1 MKDNMQPIMEELKPV
16 RKELYEIKQA
26 MPDKEMFLTFEE
38 SKLLEESYKNERK
51 KKLSSGE
58 YLRKN

>member
-38 SKLLEESYKNERK
+38 SKLLEESYKNEREK
-51 KKLSSGE
+51 KIKF
-58 YLRKN
+58 R